1 MIPHHDNS
9 SLHILSLRWHSC
21 DAPLSQLCRKLANY
35 LCRTL
40 LDRNV
45 RFWHFRERFE
55 SFIAAVIRVSAVVGK
70 KCVDILTM
78 NQNSSLVDFWNG
90 FILDNWSLSRLLVDF
105 CFDFCSIS
113 IDLTFGR
120 FDLWSILTFHRLL
133 YTRLLSI
140 SLDLW
145 PLVKPI
151 AYWSIFDRSSVILSA
166 SGHLGHL

>member
-1 MIPHHDNS
+1 MISHHDNS
-9 SLHILSLRWHSC
+9 SLHILPLRWHSC
-21 DAPLSQLCRKLANY
+21 DALLSQLCRKSANY
-35 LCRTL
+35 FCRTL

-55 SFIAAVIRVSAVVGK
+55 SFIAAVIRVSAVAGK
-70 KCVDILTM
+70 NMRGHPNYESKFKPGWFLKWIYSGQLISISTFGR
-78 NQNSSLVDFWNG
+78 LLF
-90 FILDNWSLSRLLVDF
+90 RLLVDF
-105 CFDFCSIS
+105 Y
-113 IDLTFGR
+113 R

-151 AYWSIFDRSSVILSA
+151 VYWSIFDRSSVTL
-166 SGHLGHL
+166 